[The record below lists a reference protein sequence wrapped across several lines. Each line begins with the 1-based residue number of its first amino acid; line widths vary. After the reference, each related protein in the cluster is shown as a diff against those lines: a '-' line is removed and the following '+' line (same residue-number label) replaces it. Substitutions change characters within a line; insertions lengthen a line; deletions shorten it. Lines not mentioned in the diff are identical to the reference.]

1 MNDNN
6 AIWGNTLET
15 GLNKNELK
23 NKVTSVNGQTGDVEL
38 TASDVGAAT
47 EQFVKDA
54 IANIELPEVSGGGAF
69 TEYVLMD
76 ITLEEEV
83 SRVEIVPTDSEEKE
97 KLKNIINECDEAYF
111 LAQLYK
117 PTDQAE
123 GGAFELFIGD
133 GSTSQRYGIGGNA
146 YSPSSNAPR
155 DYYDSVAYFHFN
167 RNSQGFREIAS
178 GEQWVTVSEKEYNF
192 WGVTGGT
199 MGNHLRPAD
208 KLPKVCAKTTTS
220 FGVGSRFVVI
230 ARMWNR

>member
-97 KLKNIINECDEAYF
+97 KLKNIINECDEA
-111 LAQLYK
+111 
-117 PTDQAE
+117 
-123 GGAFELFIGD
+123 
-133 GSTSQRYGIGGNA
+133 
-146 YSPSSNAPR
+146 
-155 DYYDSVAYFHFN
+155 
-167 RNSQGFREIAS
+167 
-178 GEQWVTVSEKEYNF
+178 
-192 WGVTGGT
+192 
-199 MGNHLRPAD
+199 
-208 KLPKVCAKTTTS
+208 
-220 FGVGSRFVVI
+220 
-230 ARMWNR
+230 